1 LPTTR
6 LALAMMML
14 AATAQAIEVV
24 DPADVPPGAVG
35 VCVTEMDGGEVVEIP
50 VEVIGTIGPW
60 APEGEIVLV
69 RLGGERFRH
78 TGIIAGMS
86 GSPVYVDGRL
96 LGALAF
102 GWPFAKEPIGGVTPF
117 ARMVGLSTTSGSDA
131 GAGADRPALAD
142 LIDAGGRRHLGE
154 LLAGWLLPERDG
166 WTTGLPVAVVGSP
179 AWRPQGGDWLAE
191 SWRRL
196 GWMAVPGGAG
206 APPSA
211 GRIEPGGMVA
221 AVLVDGDAVLA
232 AGGTVTEVRGD
243 EVWAFGHP
251 FLGGGDIRLPM
262 ARASVV
268 AVMPSQLSSFK
279 FFSVGEV
286 IGSFEA
292 DRSRGIWGRIGE
304 TTPLVPVTVTVDDRH
319 NLFRVVRH
327 ATLSPFLVAYVV
339 QASQA
344 ARGRMLGDQTI
355 GLRIEV
361 SYAGQP
367 PAVYSETLAAG
378 DAPAQAAA
386 LTAAVVAYLESS
398 THPAPD
404 LERVAISLAT
414 EERLR
419 SAELLDA
426 IPARRVV
433 HPGDELAVRLRLR
446 PFRGEVM
453 TRDLPIRVPSGM
465 PEGRL
470 DLVVADGASWSV
482 YDLGMRPFE
491 PGSFADEVRLVNSLT
506 PSTSVVL
513 ALEARQ
519 PGVALTGGSVAMPP
533 GLVMQLESG
542 LGPGIETTSY
552 AVVEKV
558 EQPVG
563 LPLSGAVRIELVV
576 RTERREERSEVP

>member
-1 LPTTR
+1 MPTAR
-6 LALAMMML
+6 LALALMMA
-14 AATAQAIEVV
+14 AATVHAAEVV
-24 DPADVPPGAVG
+24 DPADVQPGAVG
-35 VCVTEMDGGEVVEIP
+35 ICVTEMDGGEVVEIP

-69 RLGGERFRH
+69 RLEGERYRH

-117 ARMVGLSTTSGSDA
+117 ARMVGLSAVSGSGPGT
-131 GAGADRPALAD
+131 GASRPALVELVAA
-142 LIDAGGRRHLGE
+142 AGRPGLGE
-154 LLAGWLLPERDG
+154 RLADWLLPERDG
-166 WTTGLPVAVVGSP
+166 GTVGLPVAVAGGP
-179 AWRPQGGDWLAE
+179 AWRPGDGDWLAE

-206 APPSA
+206 APTA
-211 GRIEPGGMVA
+211 GGAVEPGGMIA
-221 AVLVDGDAVLA
+221 AVLVEGDAVLA

-251 FLGGGDIRLPM
+251 FLGGGAIRLPM

-279 FFSVGEV
+279 FFSVGET

-304 TTPLVPVTVTVDDRH
+304 TTPMLPVTVTVDGRR
-319 NLFRVVRH
+319 NAFRIVRH
-327 ATLSPFLVAYVV
+327 ATLSPFLAAYVV

-355 GLRIEV
+355 GLRIELD
-361 SYAGQP
+361 YAGQA
-367 PAVYSETLAAG
+367 PAVYRETLAAG
-378 DAPAQAAA
+378 DAPDQAAA

-398 THPAPD
+398 SHEVPD
-404 LERVAISLAT
+404 LEGIAVSLET
-414 EERLR
+414 VERLR
-419 SAELLDA
+419 SAELLEA

-433 HPGDELAVRLRLR
+433 HPGEELVVRLRLR
-446 PFRGEVM
+446 PFRGGEVI
-453 TRDLPIRVPSGM
+453 RDQPIRIPSGM

-482 YDLGMRPFE
+482 YDLGMRPLE

-519 PGVALTGGSVAMPP
+519 PGVALAGGSVAMPS
-533 GLVMQLESG
+533 GLVVQLESG
-542 LGPGIETTSY
+542 LGPAIETTSY
-552 AVVEKV
+552 TVVGRV
-558 EQPVG
+558 DVPFDLPVA
-563 LPLSGAVRIELVV
+563 GAERIELRV
-576 RTERREERSEVP
+576 RAERREGRSEVP